1 MPQNK
6 VDNTPAT
13 QPTASEMR
21 SWYEK
26 HKKQIEK
33 YEDANNALKNLRDVT
48 KSSSYRTISNY
59 SKETVKSYLKN
70 ISSNES
76 NLRNLSRFLF
86 YRSEVYY
93 RLVKYYAGQLDLS
106 IRSVI
111 PNYSLTED
119 NDKDAVLQSFEETSK
134 KLDEMN
140 IQYEFFKAAI
150 VALREDAA
158 YYCAYYT
165 EGEGLFLLPLDPDY
179 AKIQGE
185 YSDGSYGFAYDMSYF
200 RRNKEFLEYWGEPW
214 QSMNSEYESTGEKWQ
229 TVPEEYGVC
238 VKFRAED
245 WETVVPPFAPMFI
258 DIINLLDLAEYQ
270 AVQEAAN
277 IYKLIWLEMETLN
290 GTNEPDDWKVNPQ
303 IMIEYFDRML
313 NEALPDYVSAAIVPG
328 KLKEISFPN
337 DASTDVTK
345 VEKATSEILNTAG
358 GAQVL
363 NSSTVS
369 GTTAFTGSMK
379 VDSEFTLSSL
389 IPQIERIVNRLL
401 KYYCSNPCRVKFFE
415 ISTFTKEEYK
425 KTMMESAQ
433 YGLPTKLM
441 VNNLNGFSEMDT
453 LALNF
458 LEEECLGL
466 SDIFRPLQS
475 SYTTTSDSS
484 GGGQTKDD
492 SDLTDD
498 GEASRDK
505 RDNSN

>member
-6 VDNTPAT
+6 VDSTPAN
-13 QPTASEMR
+13 QPTAKEMKD
-21 SWYEK
+21 WYEQ
-26 HKKQIEK
+26 HKKQLEK
-33 YEDANNALKNLRDVT
+33 YEDANNALKNLRDIT
-48 KSSSYRTISNY
+48 KSSSYRTVSNY

-70 ISSNES
+70 ISSNEK

-111 PNYSLTED
+111 PNFSLTED
-119 NDKDAVLQSFEETSK
+119 NNKDSVLQSFEETSK

-140 IQYEFFKAAI
+140 VQYEFFKAAV

-200 RRNKEFLEYWGEPW
+200 NKNEEFLEYWGEPW
-214 QSMNSEYESTGEKWQ
+214 QSMKSAYDSTGNKWQ

-238 VKFRAED
+238 IKFRAED

-277 IYKLIWLEMETLN
+277 IYKLIWLEMETLS
-290 GTNEPDDWKVNPQ
+290 GTNEPDDWKVNPS
-303 IMIEYFDRML
+303 IMIDYFNRML
-313 NEALPDYVSAAIVPG
+313 EEALPDYVSAAIVPG

-369 GTTAFTGSMK
+369 GTTAFSGSMK
-379 VDSEFTLSSL
+379 VDSEFALSSL
-389 IPQIERIVNRLL
+389 IPQIERVVNRLL
-401 KYYCSNPCRVKFFE
+401 KFYCSNPCKVKFFE

-425 KTMMESAQ
+425 KSMMESAQ

-441 VNNLNGFSEMDT
+441 VNNLNGFSEIDT

-466 SDIFRPLQS
+466 SNIFKPLQS
-475 SYTTTSDSS
+475 SYTTSS
-484 GGGQTKDD
+484 SSSAGGQTKDD
-492 SDLTDD
+492 SDITDD
-498 GEASRDK
+498 GAASRDK
-505 RDNSN
+505 KDNAK